1 MSSTILPGGPFYY
14 HFEGK
19 RDRPNIEFDQ
29 YGYFYNPDNWT
40 DTEHENRQR
49 VGPKDD
55 VPIVCDF
62 DDSTIA
68 IGRPDRLNEVRVY
81 EYVKLSNTWSSPT
94 VLSNPGTTSSD
105 FGYALS
111 MNWDGDRLVVGSPGD
126 NKVYV
131 YDKDTSTG
139 SWSYYS
145 NVLTGSTTSGVEF
158 GSSVSIAQE
167 SGDTICIGAPG
178 SAPGGTSVF
187 VYEYDSINCVW
198 SQTFSNTSV
207 DVDVLVPYDATQN
220 ITMNNNLSRYG
231 HSVSMSLNGEHFAV
245 GAPGSQEITYI
256 DQTTAQIQY
265 AVTTTITTNVP
276 ASFDSPQSGR
286 DIVASQSYAV
296 WFGFSISISGDG
308 NRIVS
313 GSPYTTSPDGGGGQ
327 RGLVEVYD
335 WNGSSWSIKGS
346 TIFGTT
352 DDQYGYSVALSR
364 DGTKWIAGGP
374 YITDP
379 SRSGITGGARVYEWR
394 VYPDAL
400 TDEGWAQVGQTLY
413 GENIDDRFGENVAIS
428 ADGTR
433 IAIGAPYNSSSGTG
447 AGHVRIYKTVSA
459 YPISYQQFSKL
470 TASDGAAGD
479 YFGNSVSIDGD
490 TMVVGANRDDRVGP
504 VAWNSNDTGNNT
516 GSAYVFTRNTA
527 GDLTSGWTQ
536 VAKLTADSGEGDSF
550 GNSVSIDGDTIVIGA
565 YGHGEGDYGAG
576 GPAAGYI
583 PMDIGAAYVFTRDTA
598 GSLTSGWTQRAK
610 LTASDGAQAD
620 MFGSSV
626 SIDGDTVMIGAYFD
640 DTASGTN
647 VGSVYVFTRDTAGS
661 LTSGWTQVAKLTASD
676 GAAYDRLGLSVSIDG
691 DTAVFGAYAD
701 DDPSNSGSAYVFT
714 RDTAGSLTSGW
725 TQVARL
731 TASDGAEFD
740 EFGYR
745 VSIDGDTIAVGANG
759 DDDNGSNSGSA
770 YVFTRD
776 TAGSLTSGWTQVA
789 KLTASDGAAH
799 DYSPGWSPGGMREV
813 AIDGDTIVVGAYGTD
828 DSFEPNS
835 GSAYLFTRDTAG
847 DLTSGW
853 TQVAKLTAAG
863 GRAGDYFGWSV
874 SIDGDTLVVGASGD
888 DESRGSVYVFNNGIN
903 WVQVGND
910 IDGETGYDYSG
921 GNSWIGRQVCM
932 SDNGLRVAIGAHR
945 NDGGSTDSGHVRVY
959 EESNNSWSQLG
970 GDIDGVA
977 TNDYFGSCVAM
988 DANGVRIAVGAEGVD
1003 YNGISNTGQVRVY
1016 QYNAAKT
1023 VANANGPIGWDKI
1036 GQDINGTN
1044 SKKMS
1049 TVALSSDGTRLAIGH
1064 VDGGSSDNP
1073 AYLYDWNTSTN
1084 SWDLYQQM
1092 TPGYSSNNND
1102 WGASLALSSDGNRF
1116 AVGAPTYLTG
1126 EIGVFDYAAA
1136 YSFDTS
1142 TTTPTVF
1149 AGTTVNSY
1157 GNYPRWDNTM
1167 LAGITERTTYY
1178 REYNYLPSGGNYAG
1192 SMTNNTTYNPNGL
1205 PGFARVFTRGT
1216 HSTWQGYGAQ
1226 LGQVIRGNEV
1236 WTLVGHTLDT
1246 RLQSWGW
1253 SRFGWK
1259 VALCKSDA
1267 TSSYTDSLRL
1277 VISSPGQPGVNKT
1290 LANSSQS
1297 GAVDTYSYDTLSGS
1311 WVNQSTL
1318 YGDQQRDEY
1327 GHSISLDYTGNR
1339 LAISTKGQGFSTHF
1353 FQSPVAAYGKGGYR
1367 TETSKVSILEWN
1379 NDKWWEATP
1388 IIYLNGSSFPNSGAN
1403 LSRIAFDSVNVTLTN
1418 GKHVFITSPLYGN
1431 VFTQYVTLTQNFIG
1445 NSLFEGYVAANKYY
1459 VGANEAEGNSTNTK
1473 GSKIIEF
1480 GGFYGDAVYEL
1491 TSIENRVY
1499 DSYDNIEGS
1508 IYASD
1513 FMFLGRTEMLL
1524 SKLSQKQ
1531 GIDAIRAVT
1540 QEFLV
1545 GTAPTTIGGCVTK
1558 RKEIGASGITY
1569 GQSTTATDA
1578 PTTSWTGLSDWYDNF
1593 EFDKYNRDTS
1603 SFGVDS
1609 RGNVVINPGY
1619 RRPSHIW
1626 RGYKEYYPGYDW
1638 PYINNQPDY
1647 DNPTLNHAAGQIGP
1661 SPSVD
1666 PGTFYGNAKLDV
1678 RGDALIRSRLFIGDD
1693 KSTLMNGWG
1702 REPAGL
1708 HVNTANAGNLDFSS
1722 VPFKFYLEDS
1732 YTSRDDSQTKLRT
1745 DYGTLHNRC
1754 FFNDI
1759 ECAFYVSDPNYGGTS
1774 ANQAAYNAKSGY
1786 LECILE
1792 QGSNDSRY
1800 AFTTGVSMWIKNELS
1815 RRLASSNTQGI
1826 HRINV
1831 NGNGTNGQWITG
1843 TSGIIW
1849 ATERVLCTWGESSWG
1864 AAKYG
1869 GVASNR
1875 PGFWIWIDWRDYM
1888 YSVTNDP
1895 PRGFAF
1901 APYKYDGTYGTYTD
1915 WEIDENW
1922 HHMVFEFPSGTAPT
1936 SVKCTQYN
1944 TFMYLDGTGPHALDA
1959 TSLTGTDKN
1968 IFWNS
1973 GTRVRLFAEHFA
1985 LTYAYLANFRIYI
1998 HWAHRNRPSPYTP
2011 NARELYL
2018 EGSPVDKIICKGFGE
2033 FTGVKTTESIVL
2045 RNGLLDPVTY
2055 IRQWNVAI
2063 STLSNG
2069 LRINTGPDRIIHFT
2083 SSLTTYNSASGAQ
2096 QYSSLMVIHGS
2107 NGKVGIGYSDVSGAI
2122 ARLAVNGQIAG
2133 AGAYINTSDD
2143 RIKYNESDITDPLA
2157 LINQLKP
2164 QRYEKITE
2172 IPDVVGTWIPTDE
2185 EWENVKDKHK
2195 YSLEFGF
2202 IAQDVRKIPELAF
2215 LVSGEE
2221 TKIVETDI
2229 SSNEYDQLDSIDQD
2243 KCVPFYTRG
2252 EPNNQEQDETRIN
2265 SEVYANLNPEVQ
2277 KTYTLKYTTPVETQ
2291 TTLSLD
2297 YTGLSVLTTAGLQKV
2312 DAQLQTTKTDLQ
2324 TTKEDVR
2331 IVKEELQTKV
2341 INTEFQTEKDKIA
2354 VLETDLD
2361 REKLKTTNLQERIL
2375 VMEQAYHALLER
2387 VSDLENN

>member
-19 RDRPNIEFDQ
+19 RDRPTIEFDE
-29 YGYFYNPDNWT
+29 YGYFYNPSNWT
-40 DTEHENRQR
+40 NTEHSNRQR

-178 SAPGGTSVF
+178 SATGGTSVF

-231 HSVSMSLNGEHFAV
+231 DSVSMSLNGEHFAV
-245 GAPGSQEITYI
+245 GAPGSQEITHI
-256 DQTTAQIQY
+256 DQTTAQIQG
-265 AVTTTITTNVP
+265 ATTTTTTTTTP
-276 ASFDSPQSGR
+276 ANFSSPQSGR
-286 DIVASQSYAV
+286 DIVELQSWYS

-313 GSPYTTSPDGGGGQ
+313 GSPYTTLPDGSGGQ

-335 WNGSSWSIKGS
+335 WNTSTSTWIQKGS

-352 DDQYGYSVALSR
+352 NDQYGYSVALSR
-364 DGTKWIAGGP
+364 DGTKWIAGGR

-379 SRSGITGGARVYEWR
+379 SRSGNRTGGTRVYEWR
-394 VYPDAL
+394 VYPDVL
-400 TDEGWAQVGQTLY
+400 TPEGWAQVGQTLY

-428 ADGTR
+428 ADGAR

-447 AGHVRIYKTVSA
+447 AGHVRIYKTASA
-459 YPISYQQFSKL
+459 YPISYQEFSKL

-479 YFGNSVSIDGD
+479 SFGYSVSIDGD
-490 TMVVGANRDDRVGP
+490 TMVVGASGDDDDG
-504 VAWNSNDTGNNT
+504 SGS
-516 GSAYVFTRNTA
+516 GSAYVFTREKPTYP
-527 GDLTSGWTQ
+527 WTQ
-536 VAKLTADSGEGDSF
+536 VAKLTADDGAEFDYF
-550 GNSVSIDGDTIVIGA
+550 GSSVSIDGDTVVVGA
-565 YGHGEGDYGAG
+565 YGDGEGN
-576 GPAAGYI
+576 PQ
-583 PMDIGAAYVFTRDTA
+583 PMDIGSAYVFTRDTA

-610 LTASDGAQAD
+610 LTASDGAAAD
-620 MFGSSV
+620 NFGNSV
-626 SIDGDTVMIGAYFD
+626 SIDGDTVVVGARLD
-640 DTASGTN
+640 DTGTASGTN

-661 LTSGWTQVAKLTASD
+661 LTSGWTQRAKLTASD
-676 GAAYDRLGLSVSIDG
+676 GAAYDRFGNSVSIDG
-691 DTAVFGAYAD
+691 DTVVVGAFAD
-701 DDPSNSGSAYVFT
+701 DGPTLPPPFGNGSPAWSNSGSAYVFT
-714 RDTAGSLTSGW
+714 RNTAGSLTSGW
-725 TQVARL
+725 TQRARL
-731 TASDGAEFD
+731 TASDAAD
-740 EFGYR
+740 SDLFGWS
-745 VSIDGDTIAVGANG
+745 VSIDGDTIAVAAWG
-759 DDDNGSNSGSA
+759 DDDKGSNSGSA

-776 TAGSLTSGWTQVA
+776 TAGSLTSGWTQRA
-789 KLTASDGAAH
+789 KLTASDGAAD
-799 DYSPGWSPGGMREV
+799 DYFSEV
-813 AIDGDTIVVGAYGTD
+813 AIDGDTIVVGADGD
-828 DSFEPNS
+828 DDDGSGS

-847 DLTSGW
+847 SLTSGW
-853 TQVAKLTAAG
+853 TQVAKLTVGDGAAG
-863 GRAGDYFGWSV
+863 DGFGSSV
-874 SIDGDTLVVGASGD
+874 SIDGDTVVVGAYEDDDDGSG
-888 DESRGSVYVFNNGIN
+888 SGSVHVFNNARN

-921 GNSWIGRQVCM
+921 GNNWTGRQVCM
-932 SDNGLRVAIGAHR
+932 SDNGRRVAIGAHR

-1003 YNGISNTGQVRVY
+1003 YNGNSDAGQVRVY

-1044 SKKMS
+1044 SNKMS

-1116 AVGAPTYLTG
+1116 AVGAPTAGSDPPPGASTYITG
-1126 EIGVFDYAAA
+1126 EIGVFEYAAA
-1136 YSFDTS
+1136 YSF
-1142 TTTPTVF
+1142 TTTTTTLTVF
-1149 AGTTVNSY
+1149 AGTTVRSWSNGALHTPS
-1157 GNYPRWDNTM
+1157 WENTIPA
-1167 LAGITERTTYY
+1167 LHIEYY
-1178 REYNYLPSGGNYAG
+1178 RQYNYLPSGGNYAG
-1192 SMTNNTTYNPNGL
+1192 SMTNNTTYDPNGL

-1216 HSTWQGYGAQ
+1216 HSTWQGYGVQ
-1226 LGQVIRGNEV
+1226 LGQVMRGKEV
-1236 WTLVGHTLDT
+1236 WTLADQTSTT
-1246 RLQSWGW
+1246 RNDSWGW
-1253 SRFGWK
+1253 SRFGWN
-1259 VALCKSDA
+1259 VAICKSDA
-1267 TSSYTDSLRL
+1267 SSSYTDSLRL
-1277 VISSPGQPGVNKT
+1277 VVSSPGQPGVNKT
-1290 LANSSQS
+1290 LGSSSQS

-1318 YGDQQRDEY
+1318 YGDQKRDEY

-1339 LAISTKGQGFSTHF
+1339 LAISTKGQRVSTHYLT
-1353 FQSPVAAYGKGGYR
+1353 PGYR
-1367 TETSKVSILEWN
+1367 IETSKVSVLEWN

-1388 IIYLNGSSFPNSGAN
+1388 TIYLNGSSFPNSGPY
-1403 LSRIAFDSVNVTLTN
+1403 LSRDAFDSVNVTLTN

-1431 VFTQYVTLTQNFIG
+1431 VFTQHVTLTQNFIG

-1459 VGANEAEGNSTNTK
+1459 VGANEADANSTNTK

-1499 DSYDNIEGS
+1499 DSYDDSEH
-1508 IYASD
+1508 
-1513 FMFLGRTEMLL
+1513 FMLLGRTEMLL
-1524 SKLSQKQ
+1524 SKLSQQQ

-1540 QEFLV
+1540 QEFLI
-1545 GTAPTTIGGCVTK
+1545 GTAPTTIGGSVIR
-1558 RKEIGASGITY
+1558 RKELDASGITY
-1569 GQSTTATDA
+1569 GQSATPTDA
-1578 PTTSWTGLSDWYDNF
+1578 PTTSWADLGDWYENF
-1593 EFDKYNRDTS
+1593 EYDKYDRDTS

-1609 RGNVVINPGY
+1609 RGNVVINPTY
-1619 RRPSHIW
+1619 RRPSTIF
-1626 RGYKEYYPGYDW
+1626 RGYEEYYPGYVW
-1638 PYINNQPDY
+1638 PYITNHPDF
-1647 DNPTLNHAAGQIGP
+1647 DIPSGLMVGQFGP
-1661 SPSVD
+1661 DIEVD

-1678 RGDALIRSRLFIGDD
+1678 RGDALIRTRLNIGGN
-1693 KSTLMNGWG
+1693 SFNTNVAGWG

-1708 HVNTANAGNLDFSS
+1708 HIDSANADNLDFSS
-1722 VPFKFYLEDS
+1722 VPFKFYLEDF

-1745 DYGTLHNRC
+1745 DYATIHGNLFHFSQRGSFAVRDTT
-1754 FFNDI
+1754 
-1759 ECAFYVSDPNYGGTS
+1759 YGQGYTAQS
-1774 ANQAAYNAKSGY
+1774 VYNARSGY
-1786 LECILE
+1786 LDCILV
-1792 QGSNDSRY
+1792 QGSNNTNQKTGISFWIRLSSGSR
-1800 AFTTGVSMWIKNELS
+1800 MP
-1815 RRLASSNTQGI
+1815 ASSTSSGI
-1826 HRINV
+1826 HRIHQSPVSPFNTV
-1831 NGNGTNGQWITG
+1831 SNGQWIMG
-1843 TSGIIW
+1843 TAGIVW
-1849 ATERVLCTWGESSWG
+1849 ATERVLCTWGENSWG
-1864 AAKYG
+1864 ATRYG
-1869 GVASNR
+1869 GTASSH

-1888 YSVTNDP
+1888 YSVSGSVP
-1895 PRGFAF
+1895 PRGFTF
-1901 APYKYDGTYGTYTD
+1901 APHKYNGTYGTGRGTAYGTSD
-1915 WEIDENW
+1915 WEIDDDW
-1922 HHMVFEFPSGTAPT
+1922 HHIVFEFPGGSSSNSPIQCDPTNTA
-1936 SVKCTQYN
+1936 
-1944 TFMYLDGTGPHALDA
+1944 MYYDGSGPHALD
-1959 TSLTGTDKN
+1959 SGSVEGPVLN
-1968 IFWNS
+1968 REIYWNH

-1985 LTYAYLANFRIYI
+1985 LTYADVANFRLYI
-1998 HWAHRNRPSPYTP
+1998 SWDRPQKTP
-2011 NARELYL
+2011 NARELYQ
-2018 EGSPVDKIICKGFGE
+2018 EGAPSTRMTCHGIAEMTD
-2033 FTGVKTTESIVL
+2033 GVKLGPVGVVL
-2045 RNGLLDPVTY
+2045 RTGYFDPVTGVY
-2055 IRQWNVAI
+2055 QWFRALSVGSGGNTRLSGGYGRKIAFQVYTATGVGQQAMSIFDDGNVGVGYHTTTPAYK
-2063 STLSNG
+2063 
-2069 LRINTGPDRIIHFT
+2069 
-2083 SSLTTYNSASGAQ
+2083 LT
-2096 QYSSLMVIHGS
+2096 
-2107 NGKVGIGYSDVSGAI
+2107 
-2122 ARLAVNGQIAG
+2122 VNGVVAG
-2133 AGAYINTSDD
+2133 AGSYVNTSDD

-2172 IPDVVGTWIPTDE
+2172 TSERLGTWMPTDE

-2221 TKIVETDI
+2221 TKIAETDI
-2229 SSNEYDQLDSIDQD
+2229 SSDEYDQLDSIDQD
-2243 KCVPFYTRG
+2243 KCVPFYIRDD
-2252 EPNNQEQDETRIN
+2252 PNNEEQDETRIN
-2265 SEVYANLNPEVQ
+2265 SEVYTNLNPEVQ

-2331 IVKEELQTKV
+2331 IVKEELQTKA

-2387 VSDLENN
+2387 VSDLENQT

>member
-19 RDRPNIEFDQ
+19 RDRPTIEFDE
-29 YGYFYNPDNWT
+29 YGYFYNPSNWT
-40 DTEHENRQR
+40 NTEHENRQR

-94 VLSNPGTTSSD
+94 VLSNPGTTSSE

-145 NVLTGSTTSGVEF
+145 NVITGSTTSGVEF

-178 SAPGGTSVF
+178 SVTGGTSVF
-187 VYEYDSINCVW
+187 VYEYDSINYVW

-245 GAPGSQEITYI
+245 GAPGSQEITDI
-256 DQTTAQIQY
+256 DQTTAQTQG
-265 AVTTTITTNVP
+265 TITTTTTTTTPV
-276 ASFDSPQSGR
+276 SFSSPQSGR
-286 DIVASQSYAV
+286 DIVESQSWYS

-313 GSPYTTSPDGGGGQ
+313 GAPYSTSAGNIGGQ
-327 RGLVEVYD
+327 KGLVEVYD
-335 WNGSSWSIKGS
+335 WNGSAWSIKGS

-352 DDQYGYSVALSR
+352 NDQYGFSVALSR
-364 DGTKWIAGGP
+364 DGTKWIAGGR

-379 SRSGITGGARVYEWR
+379 SRSGYRTGAARVYEWNGFTNDW
-394 VYPDAL
+394 V
-400 TDEGWAQVGQTLY
+400 QVGQTLY

-433 IAIGAPYNSSSGTG
+433 IAIGAPYNSSSGTR
-447 AGHVRIYKTVSA
+447 AGHVQIYKPVNSNWTQRA
-459 YPISYQQFSKL
+459 KL
-470 TASDGAAGD
+470 TASDGAASD
-479 YFGNSVSIDGD
+479 LFGQSVSIDGY
-490 TMVVGANRDDRVGP
+490 TMVIGARLNDDDGLD
-504 VAWNSNDTGNNT
+504 S
-516 GSAYVFTRNTA
+516 GSAYVFTRGSTFN
-527 GDLTSGWTQ
+527 WTQ
-536 VAKLTADSGEGDSF
+536 IAKLTASDAAASDYF
-550 GNSVSIDGDTIVIGA
+550 GHSVSIDGDTIVIGA
-565 YGHGEGDYGAG
+565 PYEDVYGSNSGAAYVYTRNTAGSLTAGWTQRAKLTPNDGAAADYFGRSVSISGDTIVIGAG
-576 GPAAGYI
+576 WDDDDGSASGS
-583 PMDIGAAYVFTRDTA
+583 AYVFTRNTDGSFGWTQRAKLTASDGAANDNFGECVSVDGDTIVIGARWNDGQNGSAYVFTRNTA

-610 LTASDGAQAD
+610 LTASNGAAGD
-620 MFGSSV
+620 HFGITV
-626 SIDGDTVMIGAYFD
+626 TIDGDTIAIGAWGRTSYQ
-640 DTASGTN
+640 
-647 VGSVYVFTRDTAGS
+647 GSAYIFTRNTAGS
-661 LTSGWTQVAKLTASD
+661 LTSGWTQRAQLTASD
-676 GAAYDRLGLSVSIDG
+676 GAASDMFGGNLSIDG
-691 DTAVFGAYAD
+691 DTVVVGAHGD
-701 DDPSNSGSAYVFT
+701 DDDGSMSGSAYVFT
-714 RDTAGSLTSGW
+714 RDTPGSLTSGW
-725 TQVARL
+725 TQL
-731 TASDGAEFD
+731 
-740 EFGYR
+740 
-745 VSIDGDTIAVGANG
+745 I
-759 DDDNGSNSGSA
+759 
-770 YVFTRD
+770 
-776 TAGSLTSGWTQVA
+776 
-789 KLTASDGAAH
+789 KLTASDGAAEDNFGNNPFLH
-799 DYSPGWSPGGMREV
+799 GAGV
-813 AIDGDTIVVGAYGTD
+813 AVDGDTIVIGAVLDDDNGT
-828 DSFEPNS
+828 
-835 GSAYLFTRDTAG
+835 GS
-847 DLTSGW
+847 
-853 TQVAKLTAAG
+853 
-863 GRAGDYFGWSV
+863 
-874 SIDGDTLVVGASGD
+874 
-888 DESRGSVYVFNNGIN
+888 GSVYTFNIEKN

-910 IDGETGYDYSG
+910 IDGEAAYDYSG

-932 SDNGLRVAIGAHR
+932 SDNGRRVAIGATG
-945 NDGGSTDSGHVRVY
+945 NDGGSIASSWGHVRVY
-959 EESNNSWSQLG
+959 EESNNLWSQLG
-970 GDIDGVA
+970 GDIDGVGTA
-977 TNDYFGSCVAM
+977 DYFGSCVAM

-1003 YNGISNTGQVRVY
+1003 YNGISNAGQVRVY

-1044 SKKMS
+1044 SQKMN
-1049 TVALSSDGTRLAIGH
+1049 TVALSSDGTLLAIGH
-1064 VDGGSSDNP
+1064 TEGGSSVNP
-1073 AYLYDWNTSTN
+1073 AYLYNWNTSTN
-1084 SWDLYQQM
+1084 SWDLVAQA
-1092 TPGYSSNNND
+1092 TPGYTSIND
-1102 WGASLALSSDGNRF
+1102 RWGASLALSSNGGRLAVF
-1116 AVGAPTYLTG
+1116 AGGA
-1126 EIGVFDYAAA
+1126 EIGVFNYIPA
-1136 YSFDTS
+1136 TTTTTT
-1142 TTTPTVF
+1142 TTTPPSF
-1149 AGTTVNSY
+1149 LGTNVGIS
-1157 GNYPRWDNTM
+1157 NTWENTIPSG
-1167 LAGITERTTYY
+1167 LYYLY

-1192 SMTNNTTYNPNGL
+1192 SMTNNTTYDPNGL
-1205 PGFARVFTRGT
+1205 PGFTRVFTRGT
-1216 HSTWQGYGAQ
+1216 HSTWQGYGVQ
-1226 LGQVIRGNEV
+1226 LGQVMRGNEV
-1236 WTLVGHTLDT
+1236 WTLTEQTSTT
-1246 RLQSWGW
+1246 RNQSWGW

-1267 TSSYTDSLRL
+1267 NSSYTDSLRL
-1277 VISSPGQPGVNKT
+1277 VVSSPGQPGVNKT
-1290 LANSSQS
+1290 LGSSAQS
-1297 GAVDTYSYDTLSGS
+1297 GAVDTYSYDTLSGA

-1339 LAISTKGQGFSTHF
+1339 LAISTKGQLMSTHYLT
-1353 FQSPVAAYGKGGYR
+1353 PGYR
-1367 TETSKVSILEWN
+1367 IDTSKVSILEWN

-1388 IIYLNGSSFPNSGAN
+1388 TIYLNGSSFPNSGPY
-1403 LSRIAFDSVNVTLTN
+1403 LSRNAFDSVNVTLTN

-1431 VFTQYVTLTQNFIG
+1431 VFTQHVTLTQNFIG

-1459 VGANEAEGNSTNTK
+1459 VGANEADANSTNTK
-1473 GSKIIEF
+1473 GSKVIEF

-1499 DSYDNIEGS
+1499 DSYDNSES
-1508 IYASD
+1508 
-1513 FMFLGRTEMLL
+1513 FTFLGRTEMLL
-1524 SKLSQKQ
+1524 SKLSQQQ

-1545 GTAPTTIGGCVTK
+1545 GTAPTTIGGSVIR
-1558 RKEIGASGITY
+1558 RKELDASGITY
-1569 GQSTTATDA
+1569 GQTTTPTDA
-1578 PTTSWTGLSDWYDNF
+1578 PTTSWTGLSDWYENF
-1593 EFDKYNRDTS
+1593 EYDKYDRDTS

-1609 RGNVVINPGY
+1609 RGNVVINPTY
-1619 RRPSHIW
+1619 RRPSIIW
-1626 RGYKEYYPGYDW
+1626 RGYNEYYPDYDW
-1638 PYINNQPDY
+1638 PYALSTAPDFS
-1647 DNPTLNHAAGQIGP
+1647 NFSVLMNGQVGP
-1661 SPSVD
+1661 DPGVD

-1678 RGDALIRSRLFIGDD
+1678 RGNTLIRDRLVVGDD
-1693 KSTLMNGWG
+1693 KSNLMNGWG

-1708 HVNTANAGNLDFSS
+1708 YINTTNADNVDFSS
-1722 VPFKFYLEDS
+1722 VPFKFYLEDF

-1745 DYGTLHNRC
+1745 DYGTLHNRLL
-1754 FFNDI
+1754 FS
-1759 ECAFYVSDPNYGGTS
+1759 EGRGAFYISDQYYGQS
-1774 ANQAAYNAKSGY
+1774 AAQQAAYDARSGY
-1786 LECILE
+1786 LECILA
-1792 QGSNDSRY
+1792 QGSNNSTQKTAISIWVRLLQTSR
-1800 AFTTGVSMWIKNELS
+1800 TSS
-1815 RRLASSNTQGI
+1815 SSNTQGI
-1826 HRINV
+1826 HRINA
-1831 NGNGTNGQWITG
+1831 NGNGTNGQWISG
-1843 TSGIIW
+1843 TSGIVW

-1864 AAKYG
+1864 AVKYG

-1875 PGFWIWIDWRDYM
+1875 PGYWIWIDWRDYM
-1888 YSVTNDP
+1888 YSVTNTA

-1901 APYKYDGTYGTYTD
+1901 APHKYDGTYGTYTD

-1922 HHMVFEFPSGTAPT
+1922 HHMVFEFPGGSSSISSTQCDATNTA
-1936 SVKCTQYN
+1936 
-1944 TFMYLDGTGPHALDA
+1944 MYLDGTGPHALDT

-1968 IFWNS
+1968 IYWNH
-1973 GTRVRLFAEHFA
+1973 GTRVRLFAEHYGLTFA
-1985 LTYAYLANFRIYI
+1985 FLANFRLYI
-1998 HWAHRNRPSPYTP
+1998 SWGVQTQAP

-2018 EGSPVDKIICKGFGE
+2018 EGSPHDRIICKGYGD
-2033 FTGVKTTESIVL
+2033 FTGVKAENIVL
-2045 RNGLLDPVTY
+2045 RNGDLDPVTH
-2055 IRQWNVAI
+2055 IRQWNAAI
-2063 STLSNG
+2063 STLSDG
-2069 LRINTGPDRIIHFT
+2069 LRVNTGPDRIIHFT
-2083 SSLTTYNSASGAQ
+2083 SSLTSYTGSGSQ
-2096 QYSSLMVIHGS
+2096 QYSSLMAIQGAD
-2107 NGKVGIGYSDVSGAI
+2107 GRVGIGYSSIGPGV
-2122 ARLAVNGQIAG
+2122 RLAVNGPVAG

-2143 RIKYNESDITDPLA
+2143 RIKYNESDITDSLA

-2172 IPDVVGTWIPTDE
+2172 IPDVVGTWMPTDE

-2229 SSNEYDQLDSIDQD
+2229 SSDEYDQLDSVDQD
-2243 KCVPFYTRG
+2243 KCVPFYIRD
-2252 EPNNQEQDETRIN
+2252 EPNNEEQEETRIN
-2265 SEVYANLNPEVQ
+2265 PEVYTNLNPEVR
-2277 KTYTLKYTTPVETQ
+2277 KTFTLKYTTPVETQ

-2312 DAQLQTTKTDLQ
+2312 DAQLQITKTDLQ

-2331 IVKEELQTKV
+2331 IVKEELQTKA

-2387 VSDLENN
+2387 VSDLENQT

>member
-19 RDRPNIEFDQ
+19 RDRPTIEFDE
-29 YGYFYNPDNWT
+29 YGYFYNPNNWT
-40 DTEHENRQR
+40 YTEHSNRQL

-111 MNWDGDRLVVGSPGD
+111 MNWDGDRLAVGSPGD

-145 NVLTGSTTSGVEF
+145 NVITGSTTSGVEF

-178 SAPGGTSVF
+178 SATGGTSVF

-245 GAPGSQEITYI
+245 GAPGSQEITQI
-256 DQTTAQIQY
+256 NQFTAQTQG
-265 AVTTTITTNVP
+265 ATTTTTTTTTP
-276 ASFDSPQSGR
+276 ASFSSPQSGR
-286 DIVASQSYAV
+286 DIVESQSWYS

-313 GSPYTTSPDGGGGQ
+313 GAPYSTSVGNSGGQ

-335 WNGSSWSIKGS
+335 WNGSAWSIKGS

-352 DDQYGYSVALSR
+352 NDQYGYSVALSR
-364 DGTKWIAGGP
+364 DGTKWIAGGR

-379 SRSGITGGARVYEWR
+379 SRSGYRTGAARVYEWDGFTNDW
-394 VYPDAL
+394 V
-400 TDEGWAQVGQTLY
+400 QVGQTLY

-433 IAIGAPYNSSSGTG
+433 IAIGAPYNSSSGTR
-447 AGHVRIYKTVSA
+447 AGHVQIYKSVNSNWFQGAKLTPTDFNVYDNFAGSVSISGYTMVIGALGDDDDGSSSGSA
-459 YPISYQQFSKL
+459 YVFTRGSAFIWTQIAKL
-470 TASDGAAGD
+470 TASDGASMD
-479 YFGNSVSIDGD
+479 YFGHSVSIDGD
-490 TMVVGANRDDRVGP
+490 TIVIGAKYDDDKG
-504 VAWNSNDTGNNT
+504 SQS

-536 VAKLTADSGEGDSF
+536 RAKLLAGDGATGDNFGYSVSIDSDTIVIAAWADDDDGSNSGSAYVFTRNTAGDLASGWTQRAKLTASDGDRSEYFGE
-550 GNSVSIDGDTIVIGA
+550 SVSVDGDTIVIGTRWKEGPFVA
-565 YGHGEGDYGAG
+565 PATYGNNQQGS
-576 GPAAGYI
+576 
-583 PMDIGAAYVFTRDTA
+583 AYVFTRNTA

-610 LTASDGAQAD
+610 LLASDGD
-620 MFGSSV
+620 VGDNFGISV
-626 SIDGDTVMIGAYFD
+626 SIDSDTIVIGAWGQ
-640 DTASGTN
+640 TGASGYGH
-647 VGSVYVFTRDTAGS
+647 GSAYIFTRNTAGS
-661 LTSGWTQVAKLTASD
+661 LTSGWTQRAQLTAGDGASGDLFGGNLSIDGDTVVIGAQGDDDKGSQSGSAYVFTRNTAGDLASGWTQRAKLTASD
-676 GAAYDRLGLSVSIDG
+676 GAVNDYFGNNPYLLGSGVSIDG
-691 DTAVFGAYAD
+691 DTIVIGVGND
-701 DDPSNSGSAYVFT
+701 DDNALTNSGSAYVFNIGKT
-714 RDTAGSLTSGW
+714 
-725 TQVARL
+725 
-731 TASDGAEFD
+731 
-740 EFGYR
+740 
-745 VSIDGDTIAVGANG
+745 
-759 DDDNGSNSGSA
+759 
-770 YVFTRD
+770 
-776 TAGSLTSGWTQVA
+776 
-789 KLTASDGAAH
+789 
-799 DYSPGWSPGGMREV
+799 
-813 AIDGDTIVVGAYGTD
+813 
-828 DSFEPNS
+828 
-835 GSAYLFTRDTAG
+835 
-847 DLTSGW
+847 
-853 TQVAKLTAAG
+853 
-863 GRAGDYFGWSV
+863 
-874 SIDGDTLVVGASGD
+874 
-888 DESRGSVYVFNNGIN
+888 

-910 IDGETGYDYSG
+910 IDGEAAYDYSG

-932 SDNGLRVAIGAHR
+932 SDNGRRVAIGAHR
-945 NDGGSTDSGHVRVY
+945 NDGGWIYTDSGHVRVY
-959 EESNNSWSQLG
+959 EESNNLWSQLG

-1003 YNGISNTGQVRVY
+1003 YNGISNAGQVRVY

-1064 VDGGSSDNP
+1064 TEGGSSDNP
-1073 AYLYDWNTSTN
+1073 AYLYNWNTSTN
-1084 SWDLYQQM
+1084 SWDLLAQA
-1092 TPGYSSNNND
+1092 TPGYASTINR
-1102 WGASLALSSDGNRF
+1102 WGASLALSSDGDRLAVF
-1116 AVGAPTYLTG
+1116 AGGA
-1126 EIGVFDYAAA
+1126 EIGVFDNVGA
-1136 YSFDTS
+1136 TTITTT
-1142 TTTPTVF
+1142 TTTPPSF
-1149 AGTTVNSY
+1149 AGTNVPLSATPNS
-1157 GNYPRWDNTM
+1157 WENTIP
-1167 LAGITERTTYY
+1167 ASHIGYY
-1178 REYNYLPSGGNYAG
+1178 RQYNYLPSGGNYAG
-1192 SMTNNTTYNPNGL
+1192 SMTNNTTYDPNGL
-1205 PGFARVFTRGT
+1205 PGFTRVFTRGT
-1216 HSTWQGYGAQ
+1216 HSTWQGYGVQ
-1226 LGQVIRGNEV
+1226 LGQVMRGNEV
-1236 WTLVGHTLDT
+1236 WTLAEQTSTT
-1246 RLQSWGW
+1246 RNQSWGW

-1267 TSSYTDSLRL
+1267 SSSYTDSLRL

-1290 LANSSQS
+1290 LGNSAQS
-1297 GAVDTYSYDTLSGS
+1297 GAVDTYSYDTLSGA

-1339 LAISTKGQGFSTHF
+1339 LAISTKGQLLSTHYLT
-1353 FQSPVAAYGKGGYR
+1353 PGYR
-1367 TETSKVSILEWN
+1367 IDTSKVSILEWN

-1388 IIYLNGSSFPNSGAN
+1388 TIYLNGSSFPNSGPY
-1403 LSRIAFDSVNVTLTN
+1403 LSRNAFDSVNVTLTN
-1418 GKHVFITSPLYGN
+1418 GKNVFITSPLYGN
-1431 VFTQYVTLTQNFIG
+1431 VFTQHVTLTQNFIG

-1459 VGANEAEGNSTNTK
+1459 VGANEADGNSTNTK
-1473 GSKIIEF
+1473 GSKVIEF

-1499 DSYDNIEGS
+1499 DSYDNSES
-1508 IYASD
+1508 
-1513 FMFLGRTEMLL
+1513 FTFLGRSEMLL
-1524 SKLSQKQ
+1524 SKLSQQQ

-1545 GTAPTTIGGCVTK
+1545 GTAPTTIGGSVIR
-1558 RKEIGASGITY
+1558 RKEIGTSGITY
-1569 GQSTTATDA
+1569 SQSNFATDA
-1578 PTTSWTGLSDWYDNF
+1578 PTTSWTNLGDWYENF
-1593 EFDKYNRDTS
+1593 EYDKYDRDTS

-1609 RGNVVINPGY
+1609 RGNVVINPTY
-1619 RRPSHIW
+1619 RRPSIIW
-1626 RGYKEYYPGYDW
+1626 RGYNEYYPDYDW
-1638 PYINNQPDY
+1638 PYALSTAPDFS
-1647 DNPTLNHAAGQIGP
+1647 DFSNLMNGQVGP
-1661 SPSVD
+1661 DPGVD

-1678 RGDALIRSRLFIGDD
+1678 RGNTLIRDRLVVGDD
-1693 KSTLMNGWG
+1693 KSNLMNGWG

-1708 HVNTANAGNLDFSS
+1708 YINTTNADNVDFSS
-1722 VPFKFYLEDS
+1722 VPFKFYLEDF
-1732 YTSRDDSQTKLRT
+1732 YTSRGDSQTKLRT
-1745 DYGTLHNRC
+1745 DYGTLHNRLL
-1754 FFNDI
+1754 FS
-1759 ECAFYVSDPNYGGTS
+1759 EERGAFYISDQYYGQS
-1774 ANQAAYNAKSGY
+1774 AAAQAAYNARSGY
-1786 LECILE
+1786 LECILA
-1792 QGSNDSRY
+1792 QGSNNSTQKT
-1800 AFTTGVSMWIKNELS
+1800 AISMWVQFPAVS
-1815 RRLASSNTQGI
+1815 RASSSSNTHGI
-1826 HRINV
+1826 YRINAS
-1831 NGNGTNGQWITG
+1831 GSGINGQWISG
-1843 TSGIIW
+1843 TSGIVW

-1869 GVASNR
+1869 GTASSH

-1888 YSVTNDP
+1888 YSVTGAVP

-1901 APYKYDGTYGTYTD
+1901 APHKHDGTYGTYTD

-1922 HHMVFEFPSGTAPT
+1922 HHIVFEFPGGSSVISSTQCDATNTA
-1936 SVKCTQYN
+1936 
-1944 TFMYLDGTGPHALDA
+1944 MYLDGTGPHALDT

-1968 IFWNS
+1968 IYWNH
-1973 GTRVRLFAEHFA
+1973 GTRVRLFAEHYGLTFA
-1985 LTYAYLANFRIYI
+1985 FLANFRLYI
-1998 HWAHRNRPSPYTP
+1998 SWGVQTQAP

-2018 EGSPVDKIICKGFGE
+2018 EGSPHDRIICKGYGD
-2033 FTGVKTTESIVL
+2033 FTGVKTESIVL
-2045 RNGLLDPVTY
+2045 QNGDLDPVTHK
-2055 IRQWNVAI
+2055 RQWNVAI
-2063 STLSNG
+2063 STLSDG
-2069 LRINTGPDRIIHFT
+2069 LRVNTGPDRIIHFT
-2083 SSLTTYNSASGAQ
+2083 SSLTSYTGSGSQ
-2096 QYSSLMVIHGS
+2096 QYSSLMAIQGS
-2107 NGKVGIGYSDVSGAI
+2107 DGKVGIGYSSVSGNV
-2122 ARLAVNGQIAG
+2122 RLVVNGPIAG

-2229 SSNEYDQLDSIDQD
+2229 SSDEYDQLDSVDQD
-2243 KCVPFYTRG
+2243 KCVPFYIRD
-2252 EPNNQEQDETRIN
+2252 EPNNEEQEETRIN
-2265 SEVYANLNPEVQ
+2265 PEVYTNLNPEVR
-2277 KTYTLKYTTPVETQ
+2277 KTFTLKYTTPVETQ

-2361 REKLKTTNLQERIL
+2361 REKLKTTNLQERML
-2375 VMEQAYHALLER
+2375 VMEQAYHAMLER
-2387 VSDLENN
+2387 VSELENN

>member
-19 RDRPNIEFDQ
+19 RDRPTIEFDQ

-40 DTEHENRQR
+40 DTEHFNRQR

-62 DDSTIA
+62 DDNTIA

-81 EYVKLSNTWSSPT
+81 EYVKLSNTWSSAT

-145 NVLTGSTTSGVEF
+145 NVITGSTTSGVEF

-178 SAPGGTSVF
+178 SATGGTSVF

-207 DVDVLVPYDATQN
+207 DVDVLVPYDATQS

-245 GAPGSQEITYI
+245 GAPGSQEITHI
-256 DQTTAQIQY
+256 NATTAEIQY
-265 AVTTTITTNVP
+265 GATTTTTTNVP
-276 ASFDSPQSGR
+276 ASFGSPQSGR
-286 DIVASQSYAV
+286 DIVASQSWYS

-313 GSPYTTSPDGGGGQ
+313 GSPYTTTPDGSGGQ

-394 VYPDAL
+394 VYPDVL

-447 AGHVRIYKTVSA
+447 AGHVRIYKTGSA
-459 YPISYQQFSKL
+459 YPISYQEFSKL

-479 YFGNSVSIDGD
+479 FFGGSVSIDGD
-490 TMVVGANRDDRVGP
+490 TMVVGAQLDDRDHP
-504 VAWNSNDTGNNT
+504 VAWNTNDTGSSS
-516 GSAYVFTRNTA
+516 GSAYVFTRNIA
-527 GDLTSGWTQ
+527 GNLTSGWTQ
-536 VAKLTADSGEGDSF
+536 VAKLTADSGEFDRF
-550 GNSVSIDGDTIVIGA
+550 GNRVSIDGDTVVIGA
-565 YGHGEGDYGAG
+565 YGHGEGDYGAD
-576 GPAAGYI
+576 GPSAGYI
-583 PMDIGAAYVFTRDTA
+583 PMDIGAVYVFTRDTAGSLTSGWTQRAKLTASDGAQMDQFGSGISIDGDTIVVGAHYDDTRRGSAYVFTRNTAGSLTSGWTQVAKLTTDDGAAYDRFGYSVSIDGDTIVVGAWTDDDDGSGSGSAYVFTRDTAGSLTSGWTQVAKLTAGDGAADDYFGQSVSIDGDTVVIGAYYDDDDGSASGSAYVFTRDTA

-610 LTASDGAQAD
+610 LTASDGAGGHQ
-620 MFGSSV
+620 FGVSV
-626 SIDGDTVMIGAYFD
+626 SIDGDTVVIGAWGERATYLF
-640 DTASGTN
+640 A
-647 VGSVYVFTRDTAGS
+647 RDTAGS
-661 LTSGWTQVAKLTASD
+661 LTSGWTQVSKLTAGD
-676 GAAYDRLGLSVSIDG
+676 GASG
-691 DTAVFGAYAD
+691 D
-701 DDPSNSGSAYVFT
+701 S
-714 RDTAGSLTSGW
+714 
-725 TQVARL
+725 
-731 TASDGAEFD
+731 
-740 EFGYR
+740 FGYD
-745 VSIDGDTIAVGANG
+745 VS
-759 DDDNGSNSGSA
+759 
-770 YVFTRD
+770 
-776 TAGSLTSGWTQVA
+776 
-789 KLTASDGAAH
+789 
-799 DYSPGWSPGGMREV
+799 
-813 AIDGDTIVVGAYGTD
+813 IDGDTIVVGAYGD
-828 DSFEPNS
+828 DDDGSGS
-835 GSAYLFTRDTAG
+835 GSAYVFT
-847 DLTSGW
+847 
-853 TQVAKLTAAG
+853 
-863 GRAGDYFGWSV
+863 
-874 SIDGDTLVVGASGD
+874 
-888 DESRGSVYVFNNGIN
+888 NGIN

-910 IDGETGYDYSG
+910 IDGEAAYDYSG

-932 SDNGLRVAIGAHR
+932 SDNGRRVAIGAHR

-1116 AVGAPTYLTG
+1116 AVGAPTAGSDPPPGAPSYITG
-1126 EIGVFDYAAA
+1126 EIGVFEYAAA
-1136 YSFDTS
+1136 YSFDT
-1142 TTTPTVF
+1142 TTTTLTVF
-1149 AGTTVNSY
+1149 AGTTVRS
-1157 GNYPRWDNTM
+1157 WSANTPSWENT
-1167 LAGITERTTYY
+1167 IPKSEPHWIPYIDHTVYY
-1178 REYNYLPSGGNYAG
+1178 RGFNYLPSGGNYAG
-1192 SMTNNTTYNPNGL
+1192 SMTNNTTYDPNGL

-1216 HSTWQGYGAQ
+1216 HSTWQGYGVQ
-1226 LGQVIRGNEV
+1226 LGQVMRGKEV
-1236 WTLVGHTLDT
+1236 WALTDQTPRTVSHVDEA
-1246 RLQSWGW
+1246 RNQSWGW

-1259 VALCKSDA
+1259 VALCNSDA

-1290 LANSSQS
+1290 LDNSAQS
-1297 GAVDTYSYDTLSGS
+1297 GAVDTYSYDTLSGA

-1339 LAISTKGQGFSTHF
+1339 LAISTKGQRVSTHYF
-1353 FQSPVAAYGKGGYR
+1353 TPGYR
-1367 TETSKVSILEWN
+1367 IETSKVSILEWN

-1388 IIYLNGSSFPNSGAN
+1388 TIYLNGSSFPNSGTN
-1403 LSRIAFDSVNVTLTN
+1403 LSRDAFDSVNVTLTN

-1459 VGANEAEGNSTNTK
+1459 VGANEADANSTNTK
-1473 GSKIIEF
+1473 GSKVIEF

-1499 DSYDNIEGS
+1499 DSYDNSES
-1508 IYASD
+1508 S
-1513 FMFLGRTEMLL
+1513 MLLGRTEMLL
-1524 SKLSQKQ
+1524 SKLSQQQ

-1545 GTAPTTIGGCVTK
+1545 GTAPTTIGGSVTK
-1558 RKEIGASGITY
+1558 RKELDASGITY
-1569 GQSTTATDA
+1569 GQSTTPTDA
-1578 PTTSWTGLSDWYDNF
+1578 PTTSWTGLSDWYENF
-1593 EFDKYNRDTS
+1593 EYDKYDRDTS

-1609 RGNVVINPGY
+1609 RGNVIINPAY
-1619 RRPSHIW
+1619 RRPSIVW
-1626 RGYKEYYPGYDW
+1626 RGYNEYYPGYDW
-1638 PYINNQPDY
+1638 PYALSTAPDFS
-1647 DNPTLNHAAGQIGP
+1647 DFSNLMNGQVGSDP
-1661 SPSVD
+1661 VVD

-1678 RGDALIRSRLFIGDD
+1678 RGNTLIRDRLVVGDD
-1693 KSTLMNGWG
+1693 KSNLMNGWG

-1708 HVNTANAGNLDFSS
+1708 YINTTNADNVDFSS
-1722 VPFKFYLEDS
+1722 VPFKFYLEDF

-1745 DYGTLHNRC
+1745 DYGTLHNRLL
-1754 FFNDI
+1754 FS
-1759 ECAFYVSDPNYGGTS
+1759 EERGAFYVSDQYYGQS
-1774 ANQAAYNAKSGY
+1774 AAQQAAMDARSGY
-1786 LECILE
+1786 LECILA
-1792 QGSNDSRY
+1792 QGSNNSTQKT
-1800 AFTTGVSMWIKNELS
+1800 AISMWVQFPTVS
-1815 RRLASSNTQGI
+1815 RASSSSNTQGI
-1826 HRINV
+1826 YRIYDNIY
-1831 NGNGTNGQWITG
+1831 GNGTNGQWISG
-1843 TSGIIW
+1843 TSGIVW

-1869 GVASNR
+1869 GTASSH
-1875 PGFWIWIDWRDYM
+1875 PGFWIWIDWRDY
-1888 YSVTNDP
+1888 VLGEGLGLLNVVP

-1901 APYKYDGTYGTYTD
+1901 APHKYDGTYGTYTD

-1922 HHMVFEFPSGTAPT
+1922 HHIVFEFPGGSSTSSPIQCDATNTA
-1936 SVKCTQYN
+1936 
-1944 TFMYLDGTGPHALDA
+1944 MYLDGTGPHALDT

-1968 IFWNS
+1968 IYWDH
-1973 GTRVRLFAEHFA
+1973 GTRVRLFAEHYG
-1985 LTYAYLANFRIYI
+1985 LTYAFLANFRLYI
-1998 HWAHRNRPSPYTP
+1998 SWGVQTQVP

-2018 EGSPVDKIICKGFGE
+2018 EGSPNDRIICKGFGD
-2033 FTGVKTTESIVL
+2033 FTGVKTGSIVL
-2045 RNGLLDPVTY
+2045 RNGDLDPVTHK
-2055 IRQWNVAI
+2055 RQWNEAI
-2063 STLSNG
+2063 STLYNG
-2069 LRINTGPDRIIHFT
+2069 LRVNTGPDRIIHFT
-2083 SSLTTYNSASGAQ
+2083 SSLTTYTGSGSQ
-2096 QYSSLMVIHGS
+2096 QYSSLMAIQG
-2107 NGKVGIGYSDVSGAI
+2107 GDGRVGIGYSSIGPGV
-2122 ARLAVNGQIAG
+2122 RLAVNGPVAG

-2143 RIKYNESDITDPLA
+2143 RIKYNESDITDSLA

-2172 IPDVVGTWIPTDE
+2172 IPDVVGIWIPTDE

-2229 SSNEYDQLDSIDQD
+2229 SSDEYDQLDSIDQD
-2243 KCVPFYTRG
+2243 KCVPFYIRD
-2252 EPNNQEQDETRIN
+2252 EPNNEEQDETRIN
-2265 SEVYANLNPEVQ
+2265 SEVYTNLNPEVR
-2277 KTYTLKYTTPVETQ
+2277 KTYTLRYTTPVETQ
-2291 TTLSLD
+2291 SPLSLD

-2312 DAQLQTTKTDLQ
+2312 DAQLQITKTDLQ

-2331 IVKEELQTKV
+2331 IVKEELQTKA

>member
-19 RDRPNIEFDQ
+19 RDRPTIEFDQ
-29 YGYFYNPDNWT
+29 YGYFYNPAWT
-40 DTEHENRQR
+40 TNEHENRQR

-62 DDSTIA
+62 DDTTIA

-94 VLSNPGTTSSD
+94 ILSNPGTTSSE

-111 MNWDGDRLVVGSPGD
+111 MNWDGDRLAVGSPGD

-178 SAPGGTSVF
+178 SVTGGTSVF

-231 HSVSMSLNGEHFAV
+231 HSVSISLNGEHFAV
-245 GAPGSQEITYI
+245 GAPGSQEITHI
-256 DQTTAQIQY
+256 DQTNAQTQGTN
-265 AVTTTITTNVP
+265 TTTTTTTTP
-276 ASFDSPQSGR
+276 ASFGSLQSGR

-308 NRIVS
+308 NRIMS
-313 GSPYTTSPDGGGGQ
+313 GSPYSTSSSGGGQ
-327 RGLVEVYD
+327 RGLIEVYD
-335 WNGSSWSIKGS
+335 WNTSTSTWIQKGS

-352 DDQYGYSVALSR
+352 NDQYGYSVALSR
-364 DGTKWIAGGP
+364 DGTKWIAGGRF
-374 YITDP
+374 ITDP
-379 SRSGITGGARVYEWR
+379 SRNGNRTGGARVYEWNGFTNDW
-394 VYPDAL
+394 V
-400 TDEGWAQVGQTLY
+400 QVGQTLY
-413 GENIDDRFGENVAIS
+413 GENIDDRFGENVEIS

-433 IAIGAPYNSSSGTG
+433 IAIGAPYNSGGPTRS
-447 AGHVRIYKTVSA
+447 GHVQIYKSVTSNWTQRA
-459 YPISYQQFSKL
+459 KL
-470 TASDGAAGD
+470 TASDGAAYG
-479 YFGNSVSIDGD
+479 YFGGSVSIDGD
-490 TMVVGANRDDRVGP
+490 TMVIGAYYSQYV
-504 VAWNSNDTGNNT
+504 
-516 GSAYVFTRNTA
+516 GSAYVYTRDTPGDPTSGWTQIAKLTASDGANYDYFGHSVTIDGDTIVVGAKYDDENAAILNSGSAYVYTRNTAGSLTSGWTQRAKLTASDGAYNDRFGTSVSVDGDTVVIGAVYDDDDGSASGSAYIFTRNTA
-527 GDLTSGWTQ
+527 GSLTAGWTQ
-536 VAKLTADSGEGDSF
+536 RAKLTASDAADHDEFGE
-550 GNSVSIDGDTIVIGA
+550 SVSVDGDTVVIGA
-565 YGHGEGDYGAG
+565 RWNDDNGDGSG
-576 GPAAGYI
+576 S
-583 PMDIGAAYVFTRDTA
+583 AYVFTRDTA

-610 LTASDGAQAD
+610 LTASDGAASD
-620 MFGSSV
+620 NFGISV
-626 SIDGDTVMIGAYFD
+626 SIDSDTIAVGAWGQAG
-640 DTASGTN
+640 ASGSAY
-647 VGSVYVFTRDTAGS
+647 GSAYIFTRNTAGS
-661 LTSGWTQVAKLTASD
+661 LTSGWTQRAQLTASD
-676 GAAYDRLGLSVSIDG
+676 GAQYDLFGGNLSIDG
-691 DTAVFGAYAD
+691 DTVVVGAHAD
-701 DDPSNSGSAYVFT
+701 DDNGDGSGSAYVFT

-725 TQVARL
+725 TQL
-731 TASDGAEFD
+731 
-740 EFGYR
+740 
-745 VSIDGDTIAVGANG
+745 I
-759 DDDNGSNSGSA
+759 
-770 YVFTRD
+770 
-776 TAGSLTSGWTQVA
+776 
-789 KLTASDGAAH
+789 KLAASDGAAGQWFANNPFATGAGVSV
-799 DYSPGWSPGGMREV
+799 Y
-813 AIDGDTIVVGAYGTD
+813 GDTIVIGVSLDDDKGTR
-828 DSFEPNS
+828 S
-835 GSAYLFTRDTAG
+835 
-847 DLTSGW
+847 
-853 TQVAKLTAAG
+853 
-863 GRAGDYFGWSV
+863 
-874 SIDGDTLVVGASGD
+874 
-888 DESRGSVYVFNNGIN
+888 GSVYVFSRENRGKN

-910 IDGETGYDYSG
+910 IDGEAAYDYSG

-932 SDNGLRVAIGAHR
+932 SDNGLRVAIGATH

-970 GDIDGVA
+970 GDIDGA
-977 TNDYFGSCVAM
+977 GSGRPYFGSCVAM

-1003 YNGISNTGQVRVY
+1003 YNGISNAGQVRVY

-1044 SKKMS
+1044 SKKMG
-1049 TVALSSDGTRLAIGH
+1049 TVDLSSDGTRLAIGH
-1064 VDGGSSDNP
+1064 VDGGSSQNP

-1084 SWDLYQQM
+1084 SWDLLAQA
-1092 TPGYSSNNND
+1092 TPGYSSTTNN

-1116 AVGAPTYLTG
+1116 AVGAPKTSGYPYG
-1126 EIGVFDYAAA
+1126 EIGVFDHVAA
-1136 YSFDTS
+1136 TTI
-1142 TTTPTVF
+1142 TTTTTNPPSFV
-1149 AGTTVNSY
+1149 GTNVGIS
-1157 GNYPRWDNTM
+1157 NTWENTIPNG
-1167 LAGITERTTYY
+1167 LYY
-1178 REYNYLPSGGNYAG
+1178 LYRQYNYLPSGGNYAG
-1192 SMTNNTTYNPNGL
+1192 SVTNNTTYDPNGL
-1205 PGFARVFTRGT
+1205 PGFTRVFTRGT
-1216 HSTWQGYGAQ
+1216 HSTWQGYGTQ

-1236 WTLVGHTLDT
+1236 WTLAEQTSTT
-1246 RLQSWGW
+1246 RNQSWGW
-1253 SRFGWK
+1253 SRSGWK

-1267 TSSYTDSLRL
+1267 SSSYTDSLRL

-1290 LANSSQS
+1290 LGSSAQS
-1297 GAVDTYSYDTLSGS
+1297 GAVDTYSYDTLSGA

-1339 LAISTKGQGFSTHF
+1339 LAISTKGQMLSTHYLT
-1353 FQSPVAAYGKGGYR
+1353 PGYR
-1367 TETSKVSILEWN
+1367 IDTSKVSILEWN

-1388 IIYLNGSSFPNSGAN
+1388 TIYLNGSSFPNSGPY
-1403 LSRIAFDSVNVTLTN
+1403 LSRNAFDSVNVALTN

-1431 VFTQYVTLTQNFIG
+1431 VFTQHVTLTQNFIG

-1459 VGANEAEGNSTNTK
+1459 VGANEADGNSTNTK
-1473 GSKIIEF
+1473 GSKVIEF

-1499 DSYDNIEGS
+1499 DSYDNIES
-1508 IYASD
+1508 

-1524 SKLSQKQ
+1524 SKLSQQQ

-1545 GTAPTTIGGCVTK
+1545 GTAPTTIAGSVIR
-1558 RKEIGASGITY
+1558 RKEIGTSGITY
-1569 GQSTTATDA
+1569 SQSNFATDA
-1578 PTTSWTGLSDWYDNF
+1578 PTTSWTNLGDWYENF
-1593 EFDKYNRDTS
+1593 EFDKYDRDTS

-1609 RGNVVINPGY
+1609 RGNVVVNPDY
-1619 RRPSHIW
+1619 RRPSIIW
-1626 RGYKEYYPGYDW
+1626 RGYHEYYTSAAGRYAW
-1638 PYINNQPDY
+1638 PYALSTAPDFS
-1647 DNPTLNHAAGQIGP
+1647 DFSNLMNGQVGP
-1661 SPSVD
+1661 DPGVD

-1678 RGDALIRSRLFIGDD
+1678 RGNTLIRDRLVVGND
-1693 KSTLMNGWG
+1693 KSNLMNGWG

-1708 HVNTANAGNLDFSS
+1708 HINTTNADNLDFSS
-1722 VPFKFYLEDS
+1722 VPFKFYLEDF
-1732 YTSRDDSQTKLRT
+1732 YTSRGDSQTKLRT
-1745 DYGTLHNRC
+1745 DYGTLHNRLL
-1754 FFNDI
+1754 FND
-1759 ECAFYVSDPNYGGTS
+1759 ELGSLYVSDQNYGGTA
-1774 ANQAAYNAKSGY
+1774 ANQAAYDARSGY
-1786 LECILE
+1786 LECILA
-1792 QGSNDSRY
+1792 QGSNNSTQKT
-1800 AFTTGVSMWIKNELS
+1800 AISMWIQNEVS
-1815 RRLASSNTQGI
+1815 RRSSSSNTQGI
-1826 HRINV
+1826 HRINAG
-1831 NGNGTNGQWITG
+1831 GNGTNGQWISG
-1843 TSGIIW
+1843 TAGILW

-1875 PGFWIWIDWRDYM
+1875 PGYWIWIDWRDYM
-1888 YSVTNDP
+1888 YSTTNVA

-1901 APYKYDGTYGTYTD
+1901 APHKYDGTYGTYTD

-1922 HHMVFEFPSGTAPT
+1922 HHMVFEFPGGSSSISSTQCDATNTA
-1936 SVKCTQYN
+1936 
-1944 TFMYLDGTGPHALDA
+1944 MYLDGTGPHALDT

-1968 IFWNS
+1968 IYWDH
-1973 GTRVRLFAEHFA
+1973 GTRVRLFAEHYA

-1998 HWAHRNRPSPYTP
+1998 TWGVQTQAP
-2011 NARELYL
+2011 NARELYK
-2018 EGSPVDKIICKGFGE
+2018 EGSPYDRIICKGFGK
-2033 FTGVKTTESIVL
+2033 FTGVKVFEGIVL
-2045 RNGLLDPVTY
+2045 RNGDSDPVTHT
-2055 IRQWNVAI
+2055 RQWNVAI

-2083 SSLTTYNSASGAQ
+2083 SSLTTYTTSGTQ
-2096 QYSSLMVIHGS
+2096 QYSSLMAIQGS
-2107 NGKVGIGYSDVSGAI
+2107 DGKVGIGYSTISGSV
-2122 ARLAVNGQIAG
+2122 RLAVNGVVAG
-2133 AGAYINTSDD
+2133 QGAYVNASDD

-2172 IPDVVGTWIPTDE
+2172 TPDVVGIWIPTDE

-2229 SSNEYDQLDSIDQD
+2229 SSDEYDQLDSVDQD
-2243 KCVPFYTRG
+2243 KCVPFYTRFDPDN
-2252 EPNNQEQDETRIN
+2252 EEQEETRIN
-2265 SEVYANLNPEVQ
+2265 PEVYTNLNPEVQ
-2277 KTYTLKYTTPVETQ
+2277 KTYTLRYTTPVETQ
-2291 TTLSLD
+2291 NVLSLD

-2331 IVKEELQTKV
+2331 IVKEELQT
-2341 INTEFQTEKDKIA
+2341 EKDKIA

-2361 REKLKTTNLQERIL
+2361 REKLKTLNLQERIL

-2387 VSDLENN
+2387 VSELENQT

>member
-19 RDRPNIEFDQ
+19 RDRPTIEFDE
-29 YGYFYNPDNWT
+29 YGYFYNPYGWT
-40 DTEHENRQR
+40 NTEHSNRQR

-178 SAPGGTSVF
+178 SATGGTSVF

-231 HSVSMSLNGEHFAV
+231 DSVSMSLNGEHFAV
-245 GAPGSQEITYI
+245 GAPGSQEITHI
-256 DQTTAQIQY
+256 DQTTAQTQAAI
-265 AVTTTITTNVP
+265 TTTTTTTTP
-276 ASFDSPQSGR
+276 ASFSSPQSGR
-286 DIVASQSYAV
+286 DIVASQSWYS

-313 GSPYTTSPDGGGGQ
+313 GAPFSTSPNAGGQ

-335 WNGSSWSIKGS
+335 WNGSAWSIKGS

-352 DDQYGYSVALSR
+352 DDQYGLSVALSR
-364 DGTKWIAGGP
+364 DGTKWIAGGRF
-374 YITDP
+374 ITDP
-379 SRSGITGGARVYEWR
+379 SRGGYRTGAARVYELNGFTNDW
-394 VYPDAL
+394 V
-400 TDEGWAQVGQTLY
+400 QVGQTLY

-447 AGHVRIYKTVSA
+447 AGHVQIYKSVNAAPVQGAKLTASDGELYDGFGSVSISGSTMVIGQRGDDDKGSSSGAA
-459 YPISYQQFSKL
+459 YVFTRGSTFNWTQIAKL
-470 TASDGAAGD
+470 TASDGASND
-479 YFGNSVSIDGD
+479 YFGH
-490 TMVVGANRDDRVGP
+490 
-504 VAWNSNDTGNNT
+504 
-516 GSAYVFTRNTA
+516 
-527 GDLTSGWTQ
+527 
-536 VAKLTADSGEGDSF
+536 
-550 GNSVSIDGDTIVIGA
+550 SVSIDGDTIVIGA
-565 YGHGEGDYGAG
+565 PYEDVYGSNS
-576 GPAAGYI
+576 
-583 PMDIGAAYVFTRDTA
+583 GAAYVYTRNTA

-610 LTASDGAQAD
+610 LTPNDGALGD
-620 MFGSSV
+620 IFGQSV
-626 SIDGDTVMIGAYFD
+626 SIDGDTIVIGAWYD
-640 DTASGTN
+640 DVYGSNSGSAYVYTRNTDGSFGWTQRAKLTASDGAANDKFGESVSIDGDTIVIGARFKAGPFVAPATYGN
-647 VGSVYVFTRDTAGS
+647 GQQGSAYVFTRNTAGS
-661 LTSGWTQVAKLTASD
+661 LTSGWTQRAKLLADD
-676 GAAYDRLGLSVSIDG
+676 GDVGDQFGIRVSIDS
-691 DTAVFGAYAD
+691 DTIAIGAWGQRPAGASGYGY
-701 DDPSNSGSAYVFT
+701 GSAYIFT
-714 RDTAGSLTSGW
+714 RNTAGSLTSGW
-725 TQVARL
+725 TQRAQL
-731 TASDGAEFD
+731 TAGDGAAED
-740 EFGYR
+740 RFGGNL
-745 VSIDGDTIAVGANG
+745 SIDGDTVVVGAHN
-759 DDDNGSNSGSA
+759 DDDNGTNSGSA
-770 YVFTRD
+770 YMFTRD
-776 TAGSLTSGWTQVA
+776 TPGSLTSGWTQIA
-789 KLTASDGAAH
+789 KLTASDGAAG
-799 DYSPGWSPGGMREV
+799 DQFGNDPDVLGSGV
-813 AIDGDTIVVGAYGTD
+813 AVDGDTIVIGVGSD
-828 DSFEPNS
+828 DDPTNS
-835 GSAYLFTRDTAG
+835 GSAY
-847 DLTSGW
+847 
-853 TQVAKLTAAG
+853 
-863 GRAGDYFGWSV
+863 
-874 SIDGDTLVVGASGD
+874 
-888 DESRGSVYVFNNGIN
+888 VFNIGKN

-910 IDGETGYDYSG
+910 IDGEAAYDYSG
-921 GNSWIGRQVCM
+921 GNDWIGRQVCM
-932 SDNGLRVAIGAHR
+932 SDNGRRVAIGAHR

-977 TNDYFGSCVAM
+977 AYDYFGSCVAM

-1003 YNGISNTGQVRVY
+1003 YNGINIAGQVRVY

-1036 GQDINGTN
+1036 GQDINGIN
-1044 SKKMS
+1044 SKKMG

-1064 VDGGSSDNP
+1064 TEGGSSNNP
-1073 AYLYDWNTSTN
+1073 AYLYNWNTSTN
-1084 SWDLYQQM
+1084 SWDLFQQA
-1092 TPGYSSNNND
+1092 TPGYASTING
-1102 WGASLALSSDGNRF
+1102 WGASLALSSDGNRL
-1116 AVGAPTYLTG
+1116 AVGAHTRGEG
-1126 EIGVFDYAAA
+1126 EIGVFNYIPII
-1136 YSFDTS
+1136 TTTTT
-1142 TTTPTVF
+1142 TTTPPSF
-1149 AGTTVNSY
+1149 LGTNVPLSAT
-1157 GNYPRWDNTM
+1157 WENTIPA
-1167 LAGITERTTYY
+1167 LHIEYY
-1178 REYNYLPSGGNYAG
+1178 RGFDYLPSGGNYAG
-1192 SMTNNTTYNPNGL
+1192 SMTNNTTYDPNGL

-1216 HSTWQGYGAQ
+1216 HSTWQGYGVQ

-1236 WTLVGHTLDT
+1236 WTLTDQTSST
-1246 RLQSWGW
+1246 RNDSWGW

-1259 VALCKSDA
+1259 VAICKSDA
-1267 TSSYTDSLRL
+1267 SSSYTDSLRL
-1277 VISSPGQPGVNKT
+1277 VVSSPGQPGVNKT
-1290 LANSSQS
+1290 LDISAQS

-1339 LAISTKGQGFSTHF
+1339 LAISTKGQRVSTHYLT
-1353 FQSPVAAYGKGGYR
+1353 PGYR
-1367 TETSKVSILEWN
+1367 IETSKVSVLEWN

-1388 IIYLNGSSFPNSGAN
+1388 TIYLNGSSFPNSGTN
-1403 LSRIAFDSVNVTLTN
+1403 LSRDAFDSVNVTLTN

-1459 VGANEAEGNSTNTK
+1459 VGANEADANSTNTK

-1499 DSYDNIEGS
+1499 DSYDNSEH
-1508 IYASD
+1508 
-1513 FMFLGRTEMLL
+1513 FMLLGRTEMLL
-1524 SKLSQKQ
+1524 SKLSQQQ

-1545 GTAPTTIGGCVTK
+1545 GTAPTTIGGSVIR
-1558 RKEIGASGITY
+1558 RKELDASGITY
-1569 GQSTTATDA
+1569 GQSTTPTAS
-1578 PTTSWTGLSDWYDNF
+1578 PTTSWTSLSDWYENF
-1593 EFDKYNRDTS
+1593 EFDKYDRDTS

-1609 RGNVVINPGY
+1609 RGNVVINPTY
-1619 RRPSHIW
+1619 RRPSIIW
-1626 RGYKEYYPGYDW
+1626 RGYRDYYPGHDW
-1638 PYINNQPDY
+1638 PYALSTAPDFS
-1647 DNPTLNHAAGQIGP
+1647 DFSNLMNGQVGP
-1661 SPSVD
+1661 DPGVD

-1678 RGDALIRSRLFIGDD
+1678 RGNTLIRDRLVIGDD
-1693 KSTLMNGWG
+1693 KSNLMNGWG

-1708 HVNTANAGNLDFSS
+1708 YINTTNADNVDFSS
-1722 VPFKFYLEDS
+1722 VPFKFYLEDF

-1745 DYGTLHNRC
+1745 DYGTLHNQLL
-1754 FFNDI
+1754 FDDVNG
-1759 ECAFYVSDPNYGGTS
+1759 AFYITDQYFGQS
-1774 ANQAAYNAKSGY
+1774 AAQQAAYDARSGY
-1786 LECILE
+1786 LDCILA
-1792 QGSNDSRY
+1792 QGSNNSTQKTAISVWVWVASNAR
-1800 AFTTGVSMWIKNELS
+1800 SS
-1815 RRLASSNTQGI
+1815 SSSNKQGI
-1826 HRINV
+1826 LRINAS
-1831 NGNGTNGQWITG
+1831 GNGTNGQWITG

-1888 YSVTNDP
+1888 YSVTNVL

-1901 APYKYDGTYGTYTD
+1901 APHKYDGTYGTYTD
-1915 WEIDENW
+1915 WEIDESW
-1922 HHMVFEFPSGTAPT
+1922 HHVVFEFPGGSSGNNPIQCTDSNTA
-1936 SVKCTQYN
+1936 
-1944 TFMYLDGTGPHALDA
+1944 MYLDGTGPHALDA

-1968 IFWNS
+1968 IYWDH
-1973 GTRVRLFAEHFA
+1973 GTRVRLFAEHYA
-1985 LTYAYLANFRIYI
+1985 LTYAFLANFRLYI
-1998 HWAHRNRPSPYTP
+1998 SWGVQTRAP

-2018 EGSPVDKIICKGFGE
+2018 EGSPLDRIICKRYGDFV
-2033 FTGVKTTESIVL
+2033 GVKTGNILL
-2045 RNGLLDPVTY
+2045 RNGVLDPVTN
-2055 IRQWNVAI
+2055 IRQWNTAI
-2063 STLSNG
+2063 LTLSDG

-2083 SSLTTYNSASGAQ
+2083 SSLATYNSASGAQ
-2096 QYSSLMVIHGS
+2096 QYSSLMVIQGID
-2107 NGKVGIGYSDVSGAI
+2107 GKVGIGYSGLSSAAV

-2133 AGAYINTSDD
+2133 AGAYINSSDD

-2229 SSNEYDQLDSIDQD
+2229 SSDEYDQLDSVDQD
-2243 KCVPFYTRG
+2243 KCVPFYTRFDPDN
-2252 EPNNQEQDETRIN
+2252 EEQEETRIN
-2265 SEVYANLNPEVQ
+2265 PEVYTNLNPEVR
-2277 KTYTLKYTTPVETQ
+2277 KIFTLKYTIPVETQ

-2331 IVKEELQTKV
+2331 IVKEELQTKA

>member
-19 RDRPNIEFDQ
+19 RDRPTIEFDQ
-29 YGYFYNPDNWT
+29 YGYFYNPSNWT
-40 DTEHENRQR
+40 NTEHENRQR

-111 MNWDGDRLVVGSPGD
+111 MNWDGDRLAVGSPGD

-178 SAPGGTSVF
+178 SVTGGTSVF

-231 HSVSMSLNGEHFAV
+231 HSVSMSLNGDHFAV
-245 GAPGSQEITYI
+245 GAPGSQEITHI
-256 DQTTAQIQY
+256 NQTTAQTNTT
-265 AVTTTITTNVP
+265 ATTTTTTTNIP
-276 ASFDSPQSGR
+276 ASLNSPQSGQ
-286 DIVASQSYAV
+286 DIAASQSYAV

-313 GSPYTTSPDGGGGQ
+313 GSPYTTSSGGGGQ
-327 RGLVEVYD
+327 RGLIEVYD
-335 WNGSSWSIKGS
+335 WNTSTSTWIQKGS

-352 DDQYGYSVALSR
+352 NDQYGYSVALSR
-364 DGTKWIAGGP
+364 DGTKWIAGGR

-379 SRSGITGGARVYEWR
+379 SQGGSRTGAARVCEWN
-394 VYPDAL
+394 YYTNAW
-400 TDEGWAQVGQTLY
+400 EQVGQTLY
-413 GENIDDRFGENVAIS
+413 GENIDDRFGENVEIS

-433 IAIGAPYNSSSGTG
+433 IAIGAPYNGGGPTRSGHVQIYKSVNSNWFQGAKLTASDG
-447 AGHVRIYKTVSA
+447 AGFDFFGGNVSIDGYTMVIGAHFAHTNDVGCA
-459 YPISYQQFSKL
+459 YVFTRGSTFNWTQIAKL
-470 TASDGAAGD
+470 TASDGAAYD
-479 YFGNSVSIDGD
+479 YFGSTVAIDGD
-490 TMVVGANRDDRVGP
+490 TIVIGARYDDVYGS
-504 VAWNSNDTGNNT
+504 NS
-516 GSAYVFTRNTA
+516 GSAYVYTRNTA
-527 GDLTSGWTQ
+527 GSLTAGWTQ
-536 VAKLTADSGEGDSF
+536 RAKLTASDGASNDYF
-550 GNSVSIDGDTIVIGA
+550 GHRVSIDGDTIVIGA
-565 YGHGEGDYGAG
+565 YYDDDDGNASGSAYVYTRNTDGSFGWTQRAKLTASDGTANDNFGESVSVDGDTVV
-576 GPAAGYI
+576 
-583 PMDIGAAYVFTRDTA
+583 IGARWNDVSGNGRGSAYVFTRNTA

-610 LTASDGAQAD
+610 LTASDAD
-620 MFGSSV
+620 VSDNFGISV
-626 SIDGDTVMIGAYFD
+626 SIDSDTIAIGAWGQ
-640 DTASGTN
+640 TGASGYGH
-647 VGSVYVFTRDTAGS
+647 GSAYIFTRNTAGS
-661 LTSGWTQVAKLTASD
+661 LTSGWTQRAQLTASD
-676 GAAYDRLGLSVSIDG
+676 GAAYDLFGANLSIDG
-691 DTAVFGAYAD
+691 DTVVVGAHAD
-701 DDPSNSGSAYVFT
+701 DDDGSGSGSAYVFT
-714 RDTAGSLTSGW
+714 RDTPGSLTSGW
-725 TQVARL
+725 TQL
-731 TASDGAEFD
+731 
-740 EFGYR
+740 
-745 VSIDGDTIAVGANG
+745 I
-759 DDDNGSNSGSA
+759 
-770 YVFTRD
+770 
-776 TAGSLTSGWTQVA
+776 
-789 KLTASDGAAH
+789 KLTASDGAVDDNFGNNPH
-799 DYSPGWSPGGMREV
+799 VMGTGVSV
-813 AIDGDTIVVGAYGTD
+813 DGDTIVIGAALD
-828 DSFEPNS
+828 DDNGNRS
-835 GSAYLFTRDTAG
+835 
-847 DLTSGW
+847 
-853 TQVAKLTAAG
+853 
-863 GRAGDYFGWSV
+863 
-874 SIDGDTLVVGASGD
+874 
-888 DESRGSVYVFNNGIN
+888 GSVYVFKHPKT

-910 IDGETGYDYSG
+910 IDGEAAYDYSG
-921 GNSWIGRQVCM
+921 GNDWIGRQVCM

-1003 YNGISNTGQVRVY
+1003 YNGNSDAGQVRVY

-1036 GQDINGTN
+1036 GQDINGAN
-1044 SKKMS
+1044 SNKMS

-1064 VDGGSSDNP
+1064 VDGGSSQNP
-1073 AYLYDWNTSTN
+1073 AYLYNWNTSTN
-1084 SWDLYQQM
+1084 SWDLLAQA
-1092 TPGYSSNNND
+1092 TPGYSSTTND

-1116 AVGAPTYLTG
+1116 AVGAPKSPGYPYG
-1126 EIGVFDYAAA
+1126 EIGVFDYTAA
-1136 YSFDTS
+1136 YSTTTT
-1142 TTTPTVF
+1142 TTTPQSF
-1149 AGTTVNSY
+1149 AGTTVSIS
-1157 GNYPRWDNTM
+1157 NTWENTIPSG
-1167 LAGITERTTYY
+1167 LYY
-1178 REYNYLPSGGNYAG
+1178 LYRQYNYLPSGGNYAG
-1192 SMTNNTTYNPNGL
+1192 SVTNNTTYDPNGL
-1205 PGFARVFTRGT
+1205 PGFTRVFTRGT
-1216 HSTWQGYGAQ
+1216 HSTWQGYGTQ

-1236 WTLVGHTLDT
+1236 WTLAEQTSTT
-1246 RLQSWGW
+1246 RNQSWGW
-1253 SRFGWK
+1253 SRSGWK

-1267 TSSYTDSLRL
+1267 NSSYTDSLRL

-1290 LANSSQS
+1290 LGNSAQS
-1297 GAVDTYSYDTLSGS
+1297 GAVDTYSYDTLSGA

-1339 LAISTKGQGFSTHF
+1339 LAISTKGQLLSSHYLT
-1353 FQSPVAAYGKGGYR
+1353 PGYR
-1367 TETSKVSILEWN
+1367 IDTSKVSILEWN

-1388 IIYLNGSSFPNSGAN
+1388 TIYLNGSSFPNSGPY
-1403 LSRIAFDSVNVTLTN
+1403 LSRNAFDSVNVTLTN

-1431 VFTQYVTLTQNFIG
+1431 VFTQHVTLTQNFIG
-1445 NSLFEGYVAANKYY
+1445 NSLFEGYVAADKYY
-1459 VGANEAEGNSTNTK
+1459 VGANEADGNSTNTK
-1473 GSKIIEF
+1473 GSKVIEF

-1499 DSYDNIEGS
+1499 DSYDNSES
-1508 IYASD
+1508 
-1513 FMFLGRTEMLL
+1513 FTFLGRTEMLL
-1524 SKLSQKQ
+1524 SKLSQQQ

-1545 GTAPTTIGGCVTK
+1545 GTAPTTIGGSVIR
-1558 RKEIGASGITY
+1558 RKEIGTSGITY
-1569 GQSTTATDA
+1569 SQSNFATDA
-1578 PTTSWTGLSDWYDNF
+1578 PTTSWTGLSDWYENF
-1593 EFDKYNRDTS
+1593 EFDKYDRDTS

-1609 RGNVVINPGY
+1609 RGNVIINPGY
-1619 RRPSHIW
+1619 RRPSIIW
-1626 RGYKEYYPGYDW
+1626 RGYHEYYPGYDW
-1638 PYINNQPDY
+1638 PYALSTAPDFSDFSNLINGQVGPD
-1647 DNPTLNHAAGQIGP
+1647 PG
-1661 SPSVD
+1661 VD

-1678 RGDALIRSRLFIGDD
+1678 RGNALIRDRLVVGDD
-1693 KSTLMNGWG
+1693 KSNLMNGWG

-1708 HVNTANAGNLDFSS
+1708 HINTTNADNLDFSS
-1722 VPFKFYLEDS
+1722 VPLKFYLEDF
-1732 YTSRDDSQTKLRT
+1732 YTSRGDSQTKLRT
-1745 DYGTLHNRC
+1745 DYGTVHNRLL
-1754 FFNDI
+1754 FN
-1759 ECAFYVSDPNYGGTS
+1759 EERGAFYVSDQYYGQS
-1774 ANQAAYNAKSGY
+1774 AAQQAAYDARSGY
-1786 LECILE
+1786 LECILA
-1792 QGSNDSRY
+1792 QGSNNSTQKT
-1800 AFTTGVSMWIKNELS
+1800 AISMWVQFSTVS
-1815 RRLASSNTQGI
+1815 RASSSSNTQGI
-1826 HRINV
+1826 LRINAS
-1831 NGNGTNGQWITG
+1831 GNGTNGQWISG
-1843 TSGIIW
+1843 TSGIVW

-1875 PGFWIWIDWRDYM
+1875 PGYWIWIDWRDYM
-1888 YSVTNDP
+1888 YSVTNVA

-1901 APYKYDGTYGTYTD
+1901 APHKYDGTYGTYTD

-1922 HHMVFEFPSGTAPT
+1922 HHMVFEFPGGSSSISSTQCDATNTA
-1936 SVKCTQYN
+1936 
-1944 TFMYLDGTGPHALDA
+1944 MYLDGTGPHALDT

-1968 IFWNS
+1968 IYWDH
-1973 GTRVRLFAEHFA
+1973 GTRVRLFGEHYG
-1985 LTYAYLANFRIYI
+1985 LTYAFLANFRLYI
-1998 HWAHRNRPSPYTP
+1998 SWGVQTQAP

-2018 EGSPVDKIICKGFGE
+2018 EGSPHDRIICKGFGD
-2033 FTGVKTTESIVL
+2033 FTGVKTESIVL
-2045 RNGLLDPVTY
+2045 QNGDLDPVTH

-2069 LRINTGPDRIIHFT
+2069 LRVNTGPDRIIHFT
-2083 SSLTTYNSASGAQ
+2083 SSLTSYTGSGSQ
-2096 QYSSLMVIHGS
+2096 QYSSLMAIQGS
-2107 NGKVGIGYSDVSGAI
+2107 DGKVGIGYSTISGSV
-2122 ARLAVNGQIAG
+2122 RLAVNGVVAG
-2133 AGAYINTSDD
+2133 QGAYVNASDD

-2172 IPDVVGTWIPTDE
+2172 TPDVVGIWIPTDE

-2215 LVSGEE
+2215 LVNGEE

-2229 SSNEYDQLDSIDQD
+2229 SSDEYDQLDSIDQD
-2243 KCVPFYTRG
+2243 KCVPFYIRDD
-2252 EPNNQEQDETRIN
+2252 PNNEEQEETRIN
-2265 SEVYANLNPEVQ
+2265 SEVYTNLNPEVQ
-2277 KTYTLKYTTPVETQ
+2277 KKYTLKYTIPVETQ
-2291 TTLSLD
+2291 NVLSLD

-2331 IVKEELQTKV
+2331 IVKEELQTKA